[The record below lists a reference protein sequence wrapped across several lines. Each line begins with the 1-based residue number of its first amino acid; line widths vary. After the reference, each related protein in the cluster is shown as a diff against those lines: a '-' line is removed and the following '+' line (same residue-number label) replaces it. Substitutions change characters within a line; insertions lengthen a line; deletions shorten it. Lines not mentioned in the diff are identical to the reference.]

1 MTDTEHAYEN
11 DAYQSDDIDDNEI
24 IILYLGWKRA
34 GKTTIK
40 EVFFEITNEN
50 FSWKRRFQALCA
62 QRAHE
67 G

>member
-40 EVFFEITNEN
+40 EVFFEIIKMEKK
-50 FSWKRRFQALCA
+50 SIIS
-62 QRAHE
+62 
-67 G
+67 

>member
-40 EVFFEITNEN
+40 EVFFSNLNDESYKFILSV
-50 FSWKRRFQALCA
+50 FSMA
-62 QRAHE
+62 
-67 G
+67 